1 MALPL
6 LPGVRTVKRPA
17 ELSDLNIRLHAAAFK
32 LHLVHK
38 KGEKKLC
45 ISSSSRQKKKK
56 KKSYLKSNKKNK
68 LRRGDYSVDQIFSN
82 REAQM
87 MHFSI

>member
-1 MALPL
+1 MALAL

-32 LHLVHK
+32 LRLVHK

-45 ISSSSRQKKKK
+45 ISSSSRQKKE
-56 KKSYLKSNKKNK
+56 KKNRLSFK
-68 LRRGDYSVDQIFSN
+68 KQ
-82 REAQM
+82 
-87 MHFSI
+87 